1 MTTQQNGSP
10 EGLMHDCDVAII
22 GGGPT
27 GTTLGSLLKKY
38 NPNLRVVILE
48 KAKFPRDHVGE
59 SQLPGVSQVL
69 DEMGCWDK
77 VEAVGFPIKI
87 GASYTWGK
95 DNDRWDFDFYPV
107 EHWKDEARPA
117 RYLGQRLKTAFQV
130 DREIY
135 DNILYEHAKAMG
147 VDVRDETGV
156 EQVLHQGD
164 RITGFKLTNGEVLT
178 ATHYVDG
185 SGAIGFLKRA
195 MGVSS
200 WEPTELR
207 NIAIW
212 DYWRNAE
219 WAVEIGVGA
228 TRVQVR
234 SLPYGWIW
242 FIPLGP
248 DRTSVGLICPADYYK
263 DSGMTVEELY
273 RKALSE
279 QEDISGL
286 MESATS
292 EGKLQSCKD
301 WSHLADRLIGENWF
315 ICGEAAGFADP
326 ILAAGL
332 NLAHGSA
339 RDLAYTILEI
349 EKGVI
354 SPEWLRNRFD
364 ERNRRNIG
372 QHIRFAQYWYA
383 ANGCFDDLKE
393 HCQSIAREAGLSLT
407 PEDAWRWLSQGGFA
421 SESPGLPLLG
431 SFDIGSARSVI
442 DLFNKH
448 DREMA
453 MEIDKANVF
462 RLDLEGAVLDVMG
475 VPEGGRIKIVDC
487 YKRDERL
494 LPLHKWYGIVHDA
507 LLYSN
512 DLARI
517 LTYFKAR
524 IQVLPIPIDQRPL
537 ALDLAMQTLETLILD
552 GWVKTSLDPSRP
564 RLQRE
569 SAGNIIRSAA
579 DSDRALAE
587 RDGGDHAAHNAAKN
601 AAKNAANGEAARS

>member
-1 MTTQQNGSP
+1 MY
-10 EGLMHDCDVAII
+10 DCDVAII

-27 GTTLGSLLKKY
+27 GTTLGTLLKKY
-38 NPNLRVVILE
+38 NPDLHVVIVE

-59 SQLPGVSQVL
+59 SQLPGVSAVL

-77 VEAVGFPIKI
+77 VERVGFPIKI

-95 DNDRWDFDFYPV
+95 NNDRWDFDFYPV

-117 RYLGQRLKTAFQV
+117 QYAGQRLKTAFQV

-135 DNILYEHAKAMG
+135 DEILLRHAQEMG
-147 VDVRDETGV
+147 VEVREEVGV
-156 EQVLHQGD
+156 DKVLHQGD
-164 RITGFKLTNGEVLT
+164 RVTGFKLSTGETLT
-178 ATHYVDG
+178 ANYYVDG
-185 SGAIGFLKRA
+185 SGAIGVMRRA
-195 MGVSS
+195 LGITS

-207 NIAIW
+207 NIAVW

-219 WAVEIGVGA
+219 WAVEIGVGG

-248 DRTSVGLICPADYYK
+248 ERTSVGLICPAEYYK
-263 DSGMTVEELY
+263 QTGLSVEEIY
-273 RKALSE
+273 KKALSE
-279 QEDISGL
+279 QEDIRAL
-286 MESATS
+286 MANATS

-349 EKGVI
+349 ERGVI
-354 SPEWLRNRFD
+354 NPEWLRNRFD

-393 HCQSIAREAGLSLT
+393 HCQSIAREAGLSLS
-407 PEDAWRWLSQGGFA
+407 PADAWRWLSQGGFA

-431 SFDIGSARSVI
+431 SFDIGSAREII
-442 DLFNKH
+442 DLFNS
-448 DREMA
+448 DSAGMA

-462 RLDLEGAVLDVMG
+462 NIDLEGAVMGVMG
-475 VPEGGRIKIVDC
+475 VPELGRIKIVDC
-487 YKRDERL
+487 YRRDDRV
-494 LPLHKWYGIVHDA
+494 LPMHKWYEIVHDA
-507 LLYSN
+507 LRYSN
-512 DLARI
+512 DLAKI
-517 LTYFKAR
+517 LNYFKAR
-524 IQVLPIPIDQRPL
+524 IQVLPIPLDQRPV
-537 ALDLAMQTLETLILD
+537 ALDLAMQTLETMILD
-552 GWVKTSLDPSRP
+552 GWVMPSLDPGRP
-564 RLQRE
+564 RLNRE
-569 SAGNIIRSAA
+569 SAGNIIRSSA
-579 DSDRALAE
+579 DSAAALAE
-587 RDGGDHAAHNAAKN
+587 RNNAGAPDNPASAAK
-601 AAKNAANGEAARS
+601 GPR

>member
-1 MTTQQNGSP
+1 MTPSMNGS
-10 EGLMHDCDVAII
+10 MYDCDVAII

-27 GTTLGSLLKKY
+27 GTTLGTLLKKY
-38 NPNLRVVILE
+38 NPELHVVILE

-59 SQLPGVSQVL
+59 SQLPGVSAVL

-77 VEAVGFPIKI
+77 VEKMGFPIKV
-87 GASYTWGK
+87 GASYTWGR

-107 EHWKDEARPA
+107 EHWKDEQRPA
-117 RYLGQRLKTAFQV
+117 QYAGQRLKTAFQV

-135 DNILYEHAKAMG
+135 DNILYEHAKECG

-156 EQVLHQGD
+156 SEVLHQGD
-164 RITGFKLTNGEVLT
+164 RVTGFKLTNGETIT

-185 SGAIGFLKRA
+185 SGANGFLKRA
-195 MGVSS
+195 MGVGS

-212 DYWRNAE
+212 DYWRNAD
-219 WAVEIGVGA
+219 WAVEIGVGG

-234 SLPYGWIW
+234 SLSFGWIW

-263 DSGMTVEELY
+263 ESGLSTEEIY
-273 RKALSE
+273 KKAISE
-279 QEDISGL
+279 QEDISAL
-286 MESATS
+286 MTNATP

-315 ICGEAAGFADP
+315 ICGEAGGFADP

-339 RDLAYTILEI
+339 RDLSYTILEI
-349 EKGVI
+349 ERGVI

-364 ERNRRNIG
+364 ERNRKNIG

-383 ANGCFDDLKE
+383 ANGCFGDLKE
-393 HCQSIAREAGLSLT
+393 HCQSIAREAGLTLK

-431 SFDIGSARSVI
+431 SFDIGSAREVI
-442 DLFNKH
+442 DLFNK
-448 DREMA
+448 DTTEMS

-462 RLDLEGAVLDVMG
+462 ELNLEGATLDVMG
-475 VPEGGRIKIVDC
+475 IPEAGRVKIVDC
-487 YKRDERL
+487 YKRDERV
-494 LPLHKWYGIVHDA
+494 LPLYKWYEIVRDA
-507 LLYSN
+507 LVYAKELPKVLN
-512 DLARI
+512 
-517 LTYFKAR
+517 YFKAR
-524 IQVLPIPIDQRPL
+524 IQVLPIPLDQRSL
-537 ALDLAMQTLETLILD
+537 ALDLAMQTLETMILD
-552 GWVKTSLDPSRP
+552 DWVKASLDPSVP
-564 RLQRE
+564 RLNRQSE
-569 SAGNIIRSAA
+569 GNIIRQGA

-587 RDGGDHAAHNAAKN
+587 REGASAPATSATNP
-601 AAKNAANGEAARS
+601 NGNQS